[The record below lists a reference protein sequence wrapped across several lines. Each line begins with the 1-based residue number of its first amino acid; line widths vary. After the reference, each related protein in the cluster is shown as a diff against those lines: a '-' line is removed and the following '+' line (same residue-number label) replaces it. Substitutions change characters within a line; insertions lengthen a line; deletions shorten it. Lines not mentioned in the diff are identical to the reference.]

1 VEAAA
6 AAASVLLAPPR
17 WLAYFEGDFKL
28 EHVLV
33 GSDGDWALIDSE
45 YAGWYDV
52 DWIVHLLLLAA
63 VVESSPPLDV
73 RLTPTA
79 RTLRVELG
87 APAAHARRA
96 AVARQVLA
104 RADEL
109 PVDRGRV
116 LAYQVAQQV
125 DFAVA
130 AYPTAVRCEAF
141 ARYALA
147 SDLLAPA
154 AADHDTPPTA
164 PVARWRTQTTS
175 ATRGAHHH
183 A

>member
-1 VEAAA
+1 
-6 AAASVLLAPPR
+6 VLLAPPNR
-17 WLAYFEGDFKL
+17 LAYFEGDFKL

-33 GSDGDWALIDSE
+33 GSEGDWALIDSE

-79 RTLRVELG
+79 RRLRVELG
-87 APAAHARRA
+87 SPAAYARRA
-96 AVARQVLA
+96 AAARHVLA

-109 PVDRGRV
+109 PIDRGRV

-130 AYPTAVRCEAF
+130 AYPAAVRHEAF

-147 SDLLAPA
+147 SELLAPTA
-154 AADHDTPPTA
+154 SAHDTTPIAPP
-164 PVARWRTQTTS
+164 ARWRTQTTS